1 MGAVLTILEVR
12 VSEQTL
18 DPTPRNADAIQKDA
32 NDTVTDAKD
41 AASGMAAQANQKI
54 AAARDSIQG
63 SYQSAKEKAADMQA
77 AAVEKGTAAA
87 QATGRY
93 VKDNP
98 WVAVGAAAAIG
109 IAIGLLSR
117 RR

>member
-1 MGAVLTILEVR
+1 
-12 VSEQTL
+12 VSEQTFN
-18 DPTPRNADAIQKDA
+18 PAPRTADSLQKDA
-32 NDTVTDAKD
+32 KGIVNGAKEVVSSLASDA
-41 AASGMAAQANQKI
+41 SQKV
-54 AAARDSIQG
+54 AAARDSIQS
-63 SYQSAKEKAADMQA
+63 SYQTAKETAADVQA

-98 WVAVGAAAAIG
+98 WIAVGAAAAIG
-109 IAIGLLSR
+109 LAIGLLSR

>member
-1 MGAVLTILEVR
+1 M
-12 VSEQTL
+12 SEQTL
-18 DPTPRNADAIQKDA
+18 NPIPRDPDAIQKDA
-32 NDTVTDAKD
+32 KGIVTGAKEM
-41 AASGMAAQANQKI
+41 ASGLAAEANQKI
-54 AAARDSIQG
+54 AAARDSMQS
-63 SYQSAKEKAADMQA
+63 SYQAAKETAADVQA
-77 AAVEKGTAAA
+77 VAVEKGTAAA

-109 IAIGLLSR
+109 IAIGLMSR

>member
-1 MGAVLTILEVR
+1 M
-12 VSEQTL
+12 SEQTL
-18 DPTPRNADAIQKDA
+18 NSAQNTVDALQKDA
-32 NDTVTDAKD
+32 KGIVNGAKD
-41 AASGMAAQANQKI
+41 MASGLAAEANQKI
-54 AAARDSIQG
+54 AAARDSMQG
-63 SYQSAKEKAADMQA
+63 SYQAAKQTAAEVQA

-98 WVAVGAAAAIG
+98 WIAVGAAAAIG

>member
-1 MGAVLTILEVR
+1 M
-12 VSEQTL
+12 SEQTL
-18 DPTPRNADAIQKDA
+18 DSTARSADAMQKDA
-32 NDTVTDAKD
+32 KGIVNGVKD
-41 AASGMAAQANQKI
+41 VASGLAAEANQKI

-63 SYQSAKEKAADMQA
+63 SYQAAKETAADVQA

-98 WVAVGAAAAIG
+98 WVAVGTAAAIG
-109 IAIGLLSR
+109 LAIGLLSR